1 MDRRIS
7 KGSPVIVGTRTRV
20 LDIAIEYEY
29 LGTRPDEIV
38 DAHPHLTLPQVH
50 FTVITGVSGM
60 RGEKKPEEIKPILE
74 DVKKCL
80 KNIYGKQL
88 KGIILFG
95 SYARGDS
102 TEGSD
107 IDIILLL
114 EGIEDPVAEKE
125 KFFDVMNIIDLTLPI
140 TNKTP

>member
-1 MDRRIS
+1 
-7 KGSPVIVGTRTRV
+7 
-20 LDIAIEYEY
+20 
-29 LGTRPDEIV
+29 
-38 DAHPHLTLPQVH
+38 
-50 FTVITGVSGM
+50 M
-60 RGEKKPEEIKPILE
+60 RGEKKPEEIKHILE

-107 IDIILLL
+107 IDIILRL
-114 EGIEDPVAEKE
+114 EGIEDPVVEKE

-140 TNKTP
+140 NDKTPTFPGDPKPEIKQVATIRVEGWND